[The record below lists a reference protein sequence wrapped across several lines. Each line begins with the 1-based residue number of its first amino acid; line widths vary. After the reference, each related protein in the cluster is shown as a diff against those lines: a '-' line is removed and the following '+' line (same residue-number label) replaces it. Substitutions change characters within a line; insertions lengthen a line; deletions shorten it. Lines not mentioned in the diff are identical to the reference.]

1 MNKIN
6 ETMKYF
12 LQNAELE
19 NTISQ
24 IKKKIRLSMNGVVSD
39 KMKKSGIVYKQ
50 NFGVDIPRL
59 KEIALV
65 FEKNSDLAQRLWA
78 LEIRET
84 MILATLLQPL
94 DNFTTEM
101 ADEWLKTINQNE
113 MVEQCCMNL
122 FSKLPEAVDL
132 CLNWSQSERLWS
144 RITAFTLGAR
154 IWNQFNGENRETI
167 IKEAISQSDTEEFHQ
182 YKSVALILSRIAR
195 QNKEVADDIVTK
207 ISYMEKTGKMS
218 HKFIFNEVMEEISFL
233 NF

>member
-1 MNKIN
+1 MR
-6 ETMKYF
+6 YY
-12 LQNAELE
+12 LQNPEIE
-19 NTISQ
+19 STINQ
-24 IKKKIRLSMNGVVSD
+24 IRKKIRLSMNGVVSD

-65 FEKNSDLAQRLWA
+65 YEKNSDLAQRLWT

-84 MILATLLQPL
+84 MILATLLQPI

-101 ADEWLKTINQNE
+101 ADEWLENINQNE

-132 CLNWSQSERLWS
+132 CLRWSQSDSLWS
-144 RITAFTLGAR
+144 RVTAFTLGAR
-154 IWNQFNGENRETI
+154 IWKQFDGENREAI
-167 IKEAISQSDTEEFHQ
+167 INEAINHSDTEEFLQ
-182 YKSVALILSRIAR
+182 YKSVALLLCRIAR
-195 QNKEVADDIVTK
+195 QNKEVADDIRTK